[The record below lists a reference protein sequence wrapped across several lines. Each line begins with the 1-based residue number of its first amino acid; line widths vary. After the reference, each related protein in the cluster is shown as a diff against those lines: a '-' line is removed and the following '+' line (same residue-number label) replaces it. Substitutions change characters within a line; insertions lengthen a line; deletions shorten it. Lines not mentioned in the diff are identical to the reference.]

1 VAVTAAA
8 TALTSAPSTA
18 RPPSS
23 PRPTTASGPSAA
35 ERTEAATVTAVYRS
49 AVTSDGVRFVS
60 DVDRLAVAVDDGDL
74 SAARSAELAAQGD
87 FDEVRFVDAASPQN
101 VASIDALAGAVPPG
115 ATFGGLHALERD
127 LWSAGDA
134 AADLPSLQV
143 QTAVARDLVARQAL
157 SPATVVT
164 VAVSELSWVVDIAV
178 PEQEELYSHD
188 DDVDIAAGLNG
199 ANQAFAAAQPL
210 ACTVEAVPCRTVAT
224 DLASLTSAV
233 AALGPPASVPD
244 SALTASVQ
252 RNLSEQADRS
262 ADALAALEGPLLPFG
277 TAGPQPY
284 GAAAVP

>member
-1 VAVTAAA
+1 VAVTAVA
-8 TALTSAPSTA
+8 TALTGASSRAS
-18 RPPSS
+18 PPSP
-23 PRPTTASGPSAA
+23 PRRFAESGPAA
-35 ERTEAATVTAVYRS
+35 TERAAAATVTAVYRS
-49 AVTSDGVRFVS
+49 AATSDAAGLVTDVS
-60 DVDRLAVAVDDGDL
+60 RLALAVHNGDV
-74 SAARSAELAAQGD
+74 SAAQSAELAAQGE
-87 FDEVRFVDAASPQN
+87 FDEIRFVDAASPQN
-101 VASIDALAGAVPPG
+101 VASVDALAGAVPPG

-134 AADLPSLQV
+134 AADLPSLQA

-157 SPATVVT
+157 SPATVMS

-210 ACTVEAVPCRTVAT
+210 ACTVEAVQCRTVAA

-233 AALGPPASVPD
+233 AALGPPADVPD

-252 RNLSEQADRS
+252 RNLSEQADRA
-262 ADALAALEGPLLPFG
+262 ADALAALEVPLLPWG

-284 GAAAVP
+284 GAAAVS